1 MNIDDMKKKKEYEE
15 LSKKLLLDEITK
27 RIKTTMIGSLDSIEK
42 TFTSYFSSDDTRL
55 DFLEKFKEA
64 RKRILDLGNEQI
76 LKIKEEL
83 EDYLVENKSH
93 IPKNLVKRK

>member
-1 MNIDDMKKKKEYEE
+1 MNNDDIKKKKEYEE

-76 LKIKEEL
+76 LKVKEEL
-83 EDYLVENKSH
+83 EDYIVENKSH

>member
-1 MNIDDMKKKKEYEE
+1 MNNDDIKRKKEYEE

-42 TFTSYFSSDDTRL
+42 TFSSYFSSEDTRL

-64 RKRILDLGNEQI
+64 RKRILDLGNEQM
-76 LKIKEEL
+76 LKVKDEL
-83 EDYLVENKSH
+83 EDYIVENKSH

>member
-1 MNIDDMKKKKEYEE
+1 MNIDDIKKKKEYEE

-76 LKIKEEL
+76 LKVKEEL
-83 EDYLVENKSH
+83 EDYLIENKSH

>member
-1 MNIDDMKKKKEYEE
+1 MINDDIKKKKEYEE

-76 LKIKEEL
+76 LKVKEEL
-83 EDYLVENKSH
+83 EDYIVENKSH